1 MPKRHHRFRPDFR
14 RRSRSRSVPALGVP
28 ALVTL
33 CLAFMATVGLQ
44 AQEPP
49 PTELPLPEDTL
60 VDERDR
66 SLHALDRP
74 ASMNPASGPPGTRV
88 DLEVSLLP
96 ALTPMQ
102 VAIGGTRF
110 GFEELI
116 LTMTDQHGDLAVT
129 VEIPEWAAAE
139 RAHRFIIFNAYF
151 TSVHAATSLFHV
163 TDSEGKI
170 RRQGEVTWSGPE
182 CATLT
187 SADDEVYDLVGEL
200 EGLEMG
206 ARVVVEGWILNSEE
220 IIHRVEGICPG
231 EGMALQVAGVERP
244 DPDA

>member
-1 MPKRHHRFRPDFR
+1 MA
-14 RRSRSRSVPALGVP
+14 ALGLALLGTVELRAQQPVP
-28 ALVTL
+28 PE
-33 CLAFMATVGLQ
+33 
-44 AQEPP
+44 EPFP
-49 PTELPLPEDTL
+49 GDTL
-60 VDERDR
+60 VDARER

-74 ASMNPASGPPGTRV
+74 ATMRPSWGPPGTRV

-116 LTMTDQHGDLAVT
+116 LTLTDQHGDLAVT
-129 VEIPEWAAAE
+129 VDIPEWASAE

-151 TSVHAATSLFHV
+151 TSVHAATTLFHV

-170 RRQGEVTWSGPE
+170 RREGEVTWIGPE

-187 SADDEVYDLVGEL
+187 SSDDEVYELVGDL
-200 EGLEMG
+200 AGLEMG
-206 ARVVVEGWILNSEE
+206 ARVAVEGWILSSDEV
-220 IIHRVEGICPG
+220 IHRVEGICPA
-231 EGMALQVAGVERP
+231 EGTPLRVEEVDRPGAGG
-244 DPDA
+244 

>member
-1 MPKRHHRFRPDFR
+1 MPKSDDRFRPAFR
-14 RRSRSRSVPALGVP
+14 RRSQSAPALRGA
-28 ALVTL
+28 ALMAL
-33 CLAFMATVGLQ
+33 GLAFLNTAELQ
-44 AQEPP
+44 AQEPL
-49 PTELPLPEDTL
+49 PTVQPFPGDTL

-74 ASMNPASGPPGTRV
+74 ASMRPSSGPPGTQV
-88 DLEVSLLP
+88 DLEVGLLP

-116 LTMTDQHGDLAVT
+116 LTLTDQHGNLSVT

-163 TDSEGKI
+163 TDSDGKI
-170 RRQGEVTWSGPE
+170 WREGEVTWTGPE

-187 SADDEVYDLVGEL
+187 TADDEVYDLVGDL

-206 ARVVVEGWILNSEE
+206 ARVVVSGWILSSEE
-220 IIHRVEGICPG
+220 VIHRVEGICPD
-231 EGMALQVAGVERP
+231 EGMALQVAEVEPRG
-244 DPDA
+244 PDA